1 MTFNISYNTNVQMQ
15 AYDMFR
21 SIIPALFHSEVTQR
35 STFMFRNASFYISF
49 QHLSQ
54 MSKFKDTFHSIFPT
68 CNSLRYDIQRN
79 LFKPSLLGTY
89 FSARNRQVFGLFML
103 KQQEEFEDTKG
114 AIRIRISKKNRQHN
128 GQTKKYKRT
137 NNDFLHQDFIS
148 SSVYTRF
155 RFIQD
160 LV

>member
-1 MTFNISYNTNVQMQ
+1 MTFNVSYNTNVQMQ

-21 SIIPALFHSEVTQR
+21 SIIPTLFHSEVTQR

-89 FSARNRQVFGLFML
+89 FSARNR
-103 KQQEEFEDTKG
+103 
-114 AIRIRISKKNRQHN
+114 
-128 GQTKKYKRT
+128 
-137 NNDFLHQDFIS
+137 
-148 SSVYTRF
+148 
-155 RFIQD
+155 
-160 LV
+160 